1 MSSIVDDSKALRG
14 KRKMKKIPAELL
26 VNASIIAAGLIL
38 PFAIIS
44 AGVAVH
50 DAKESSSHS
59 SSIESNW

>member
-1 MSSIVDDSKALRG
+1 MSSIVDGSKALRG
-14 KRKMKKIPAELL
+14 KRKMEKIPTELL

-38 PFAIIS
+38 PFAIIF

-50 DAKESSSHS
+50 DTRESSSHS